1 MSGDVEKNPGPVRNE
16 NIATL
21 SILHQNIRSI
31 RHKFEYIKDNF
42 LDFDILCFTETKLT
56 DAINEDFLKLESF
69 NSIYRKDN
77 SANSGG
83 LLTYVSNR
91 LHSTRVTDFEN
102 ILPESLWINL
112 KTPTKSF
119 LICNLY
125 RPPNSL
131 VEFWN
136 RLNIAIENALELNSR
151 IILVGDI
158 NEDQLNT
165 RTRKFRDILLLN
177 NMSNVINSPTRVS
190 NTSRTSI
197 DPIAITNNIQCL
209 HASTVETDKEIS
221 DHYGTCIYFKIDCE
235 ERMPFKRKVWNYKKA
250 NFNLLNEKIL
260 TTNWSFIKNT
270 DIDTASKLF
279 TEMFLNI
286 AQSCIPTYFVTIRPK
301 DKPWYNSEIRKTS
314 RQKDKHRKIA
324 QVSGKSTDWLTFK
337 KLRNKVNNMKKH
349 AKEVFFNNLEFT
361 ISDVSRTNPR
371 EYWRLIKMLVKENSG
386 CENIPHLQIIIQ

>member
-1 MSGDVEKNPGPVRNE
+1 M
-16 NIATL
+16 
-21 SILHQNIRSI
+21 
-31 RHKFEYIKDNF
+31 
-42 LDFDILCFTETKLT
+42 
-56 DAINEDFLKLESF
+56 KLESF
-69 NSIYRKDN
+69 NFIYRKDN

-91 LHSTRVTDFEN
+91 LHSTRVTDLEN

-177 NMSNVINSPTRVS
+177 NMSNVIDTPTRVS
-190 NTSRTSI
+190 NTSRTLI

-221 DHYGTCIYFKIDCE
+221 DHYGTCIYFKINC
-235 ERMPFKRKVWNYKKA
+235 
-250 NFNLLNEKIL
+250 
-260 TTNWSFIKNT
+260 
-270 DIDTASKLF
+270 
-279 TEMFLNI
+279 
-286 AQSCIPTYFVTIRPK
+286 
-301 DKPWYNSEIRKTS
+301 
-314 RQKDKHRKIA
+314 
-324 QVSGKSTDWLTFK
+324 
-337 KLRNKVNNMKKH
+337 
-349 AKEVFFNNLEFT
+349 
-361 ISDVSRTNPR
+361 
-371 EYWRLIKMLVKENSG
+371 
-386 CENIPHLQIIIQ
+386 